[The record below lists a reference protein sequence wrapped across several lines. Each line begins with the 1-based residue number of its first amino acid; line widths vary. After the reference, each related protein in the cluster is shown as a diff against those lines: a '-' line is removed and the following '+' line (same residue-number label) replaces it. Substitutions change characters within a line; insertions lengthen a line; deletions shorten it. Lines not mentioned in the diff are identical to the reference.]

1 MLVEERERNDLNDQ
15 RIYDEKDSNM
25 SPTIADSF
33 WTPDYA
39 SGLTTLFTKLQQ
51 GVSENTQLLTLATL
65 RADAEDLYATRLGDI
80 APAVDRSSA
89 SGFGRDDG
97 ASIRKAFDGVRGEM
111 VEASRNHRKIGGNIR
126 ELVVLPFGRWCEQH
140 AARVQK
146 SQDELGRKVAG
157 FGKQVEVVRRLRSGY
172 FNKCRLVED
181 LEEEGKLAFQS
192 HEHESEVGSPKA
204 GQAGASPPKIVL
216 PEPEEEE
223 LEPVEIGDQ
232 TYMPEEMKKI
242 LTHMLETVTMREA
255 KVPILGIYS
264 NTSTGV
270 DVVEYL
276 QKHMGASSV
285 SYAEKIGQDL
295 VDNGFLRLVG
305 NVGSTFA
312 NSSRMNYQWRSK
324 VFQITGIPEKKKP
337 LMRVTSMGSGS
348 EDAAS
353 VSDSPTVNSV
363 SELLAG
369 WNPLNNPYPNETPSE
384 KLHRESREADEKY
397 KAAVKKLD
405 SIRCSLEEDIINHL
419 RFMERCELDRLRA
432 IKSVV
437 LDFSGAI
444 SNVIPGLQSTVDNM
458 MLYQETIRPD
468 GDLRYLLEN
477 YRTGP
482 FVPKVQPYENY
493 YGSVEHQAFGVD
505 LEARARA
512 DRKRVP
518 IVITSILTFLDNRK
532 YFTYLCNEDYA
543 NLCRLS
549 RP

>member
-1 MLVEERERNDLNDQ
+1 MPPTTPSF
-15 RIYDEKDSNM
+15 SN
-25 SPTIADSF
+25 SF

-65 RADAEDLYATRLGDI
+65 RADAEEAYASRLSDI
-80 APAVDRSSA
+80 APAVDKSNA
-89 SGFGRDDG
+89 AGFGRDDG
-97 ASIRKAFDGVRGEM
+97 ASVRKAFDGVRGEM
-111 VEASRNHRKIGGNIR
+111 VECSRNHRKIGRNIR
-126 ELVVLPFGRWCEQH
+126 ELVVNPFGRWCEQH
-140 AARVQK
+140 AARVQG
-146 SQDELGRKVAG
+146 SQDELTGKVRE
-157 FGKQVEVVRRLRSGY
+157 FGKQGEVVKKLRSAY

-192 HEHESEVGSPKA
+192 PEREKVVGIGSPK
-204 GQAGASPPKIVL
+204 GKEPQSPPRIVL
-216 PEPEEEE
+216 PEQQEAEDAEDE
-223 LEPVEIGDQ
+223 MEPVELGDQ

-242 LTHMLETVTMREA
+242 LTHILETVPMGEA
-255 KVPILGIYS
+255 KVPILGTYM

-276 QKHMGASSV
+276 QNHMGASSV

-324 VFQITGIPEKKKP
+324 VFQIAGIPEKKKP

-353 VSDSPTVNSV
+353 TTTMDSPTVNSV

-405 SIRCSLEEDIINHL
+405 ALRCSLEEDIINHL

-444 SNVIPGLQSTVDNM
+444 SNVIPGLQSMVDNM

-518 IVITSILTFLDNRK
+518 IVITSILTFLDNRECCTT
-532 YFTYLCNEDYA
+532 FVIGVYA
-543 NLCRLS
+543 NLCRL
-549 RP
+549 P

>member
-1 MLVEERERNDLNDQ
+1 MIQRESRS
-15 RIYDEKDSNM
+15 KDPGAGQLLHSIQTHTHSSTKM
-25 SPTIADSF
+25 APSPTFSSSF

-51 GVSENTQLLTLATL
+51 GISENSQLLTLATL
-65 RADAEDLYATRLGDI
+65 RADAEDAYATHLSNI
-80 APAVDRSSA
+80 APSVDRSSA
-89 SGFGRDDG
+89 LGFGRDDG
-97 ASIRKAFDGVRGEM
+97 ASVRKAFDGVRGEM
-111 VEASRNHRKIGGNIR
+111 VESARSHRKIGGNIR
-126 ELVVLPFGRWCEQH
+126 ELVVVPFGKWCEAH
-140 AARVQK
+140 ASRVQN
-146 SQDELGRKVAG
+146 SQDELGRRVREW
-157 FGKQVEVVRRLRSGY
+157 GKQGDVVRKLRSAY

-192 HEHESEVGSPKA
+192 FEREKAIGSPKQ
-204 GQAGASPPKIVL
+204 GQSPPKIVL
-216 PEPEEEE
+216 QESEEESE
-223 LEPVEIGDQ
+223 KEEEPVELGDQ
-232 TYMPEEMKKI
+232 TYMPEEVKRI
-242 LTHMLETVTMREA
+242 LTHMLEMIPQGEV
-255 KVPILGIYS
+255 KVPILGTYM
-264 NTSTGV
+264 NTSSGV

-276 QKHMGASSV
+276 QKHMGASSI

-295 VDNGFLRLVG
+295 VDNGFLRLIG

-312 NSSRMNYQWRSK
+312 NSSRMNYQWRPR

-337 LMRVTSMGSGS
+337 LMRVTSMTGS

-353 VSDSPTVNSV
+353 ITDSPTVTSV

-384 KLHRESREADEKY
+384 KLHREAREADEKY
-397 KAAVKKLD
+397 KSAVKKLD
-405 SIRCSLEEDIINHL
+405 ALRCTLEEDIITHL

-444 SNVIPGLQSTVDNM
+444 SNAIPGLQSTVDNM
-458 MLYQETIRPD
+458 MLYQETIQPA

-477 YRTGP
+477 YRTGA

-493 YGSVEHQAFGVD
+493 YGSVEDQSFGVD

-518 IVITSILTFLDNRK
+518 IIVTSVLTFLDNRRSPPH
-532 YFTYLCNEDYA
+532 F
-543 NLCRLS
+543 
-549 RP
+549 